1 MRTRGLFVPLIT
13 ASLAVVLVAACGS
26 DSDDASR
33 SAASPVASPTVTLPP
48 PTQSLDADP
57 DQDVVSAALVG
68 LTKEQAEEVAADAG
82 YTVRVTIEDGQMFP
96 MTMDYRTDRINIEV
110 ENGVVTRAFVG

>member
-1 MRTRGLFVPLIT
+1 MTAALAMVLIT
-13 ASLAVVLVAACGS
+13 ACGS
-26 DSDDASR
+26 DSDDTTRAAS
-33 SAASPVASPTVTLPP
+33 STAASPSVTLPP

-57 DQDVVSAALVG
+57 DQDVVNDALVG
-68 LTKEQAEEVAADAG
+68 LTKEEAEAAAADAG

>member
-1 MRTRGLFVPLIT
+1 MN
-13 ASLAVVLVAACGS
+13 
-26 DSDDASR
+26 D
-33 SAASPVASPTVTLPP
+33 
-48 PTQSLDADP
+48 
-57 DQDVVSAALVG
+57 ALVG
-68 LTKEQAEEVAADAG
+68 LTKEEAEAAAADAG

>member
-1 MRTRGLFVPLIT
+1 MRTRGLVAPLLT
-13 ASLAVVLVAACGS
+13 ASLVLVLASGCGS
-26 DSDDASR
+26 DSDDATR
-33 SAASPVASPTVTLPP
+33 AAASPVASPTSTLPP

-57 DQDVVSAALVG
+57 DQDVVDAALVG
-68 LTKEQAEEVAADAG
+68 LTKEQAEEVAAEAG
-82 YTVRVTIEDGQMFP
+82 YSVRVTIEDGQMFP